1 MAIVMRRLMS
11 VRGVSRRP
19 DSPDDRRRL
28 WAGTVYAPRSAVV
41 PKRCVP
47 WLGRAAS

>member
-1 MAIVMRRLMS
+1 MVVVTRRLMS
-11 VRGVSRRP
+11 VVGVSRRP

-28 WAGTVYAPRSAVV
+28 WAGAVYVPRSAVV